1 MSLLN
6 LRKAKKEE
14 PQASAKKLIPTLVAD
29 KPVSGSRSVS
39 GTAAH
44 FGVLL
49 HPHISER
56 ASDEALKGVYV
67 FKVATK
73 ATKPQIASAVSARY
87 KVTVEQV
94 RIVTVH
100 PKTITVKGK
109 KGTRKGSKKAYVYLK
124 KGEKIEIL

>member
-6 LRKAKKEE
+6 LRKKKTTEE
-14 PQASAKKLIPTLVAD
+14 VAPPKKLVPTLVAD
-29 KPVSGSRSVS
+29 KPISGSHSAS
-39 GTAAH
+39 GTSVN

-49 HPHISER
+49 RPHISER

-109 KGTRKGSKKAYVYLK
+109 QGTRKGSKKAYVYLK
-124 KGEKIEIL
+124 KGEKIEII